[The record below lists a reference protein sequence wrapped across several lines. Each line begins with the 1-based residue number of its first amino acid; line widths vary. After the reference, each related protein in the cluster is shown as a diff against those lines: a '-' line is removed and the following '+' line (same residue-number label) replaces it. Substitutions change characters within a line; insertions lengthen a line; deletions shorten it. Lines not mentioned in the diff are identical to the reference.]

1 MRRYVVRRS
10 YESHVGRFVPGQ
22 VLELDDELA
31 AWLGRD
37 LPGVIEELVPAP
49 PAPVVETHMLETP
62 EPGVET
68 HVVQQPRRQ
77 RRKAGH

>member
-1 MRRYVVRRS
+1 MRRYIVRRP
-10 YESHVGRFVPGQ
+10 YASHVGRFTPGQ

-49 PAPVVETHMLETP
+49 PVLAVETHMVETP
-62 EPGVET
+62 APDVET
-68 HVVQQPRRQ
+68 HTVKSPRKPRR
-77 RRKAGH
+77 KTGH